1 MLRLK
6 DDYGGSDNDPLETYD
21 LSGFCTTGLH
31 AKTYAK
37 YILKVRKEV
46 DHGISFKT
54 APQYVVGLRPGDYFR
69 LVSESTH
76 VDGYANGVINA
87 NGEVI
92 SKDTITDTNATIYY
106 WKPGTTEVIE
116 QAGVNFVTGQNF
128 PTTGVLFTIKNAVT
142 SNRIY
147 KVETISY
154 TEEGLIE
161 MSGSHAPVTSTGS
174 LAILDGWDD
183 NTLTHFLPLI

>member
-1 MLRLK
+1 MCIR
-6 DDYGGSDNDPLETYD
+6 DS
-21 LSGFCTTGLH
+21 
-31 AKTYAK
+31 
-37 YILKVRKEV
+37 
-46 DHGISFKT
+46 
-54 APQYVVGLRPGDYFR
+54 
-69 LVSESTH
+69 
-76 VDGYANGVINA
+76 
-87 NGEVI
+87 
-92 SKDTITDTNATIYY
+92 TITDTNATIYY